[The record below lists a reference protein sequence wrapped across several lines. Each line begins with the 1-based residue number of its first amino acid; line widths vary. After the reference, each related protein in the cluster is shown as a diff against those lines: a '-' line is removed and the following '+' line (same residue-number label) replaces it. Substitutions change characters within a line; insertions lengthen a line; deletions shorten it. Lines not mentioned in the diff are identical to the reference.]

1 MVADHPLLA
10 QGNHRL
16 RTPVA
21 YGALPTA
28 TVPPEDPNG
37 DDATAKPAP
46 RHWYWARLMRRTFE
60 IDVLD
65 SNDDVESSP
74 LSGLPRSWPFVK
86 PLLLAH
92 VFGSSS

>member
-1 MVADHPLLA
+1 MVADDPLLA
-10 QGNHRL
+10 QGGHGL
-16 RTPVA
+16 RTHVA
-21 YGALPTA
+21 YGALTTA
-28 TVPPEDPNG
+28 TVPPED
-37 DDATAKPAP
+37 
-46 RHWYWARLMRRTFE
+46 LMQRTFE
-60 IDVLD
+60 IDVLA